1 MTGDTASRTIELSTA
16 SDGVGVHEEVTEMDP
31 LVVVLAQLL
40 KIILEEE
47 ARASG
52 SAA

>member
-1 MTGDTASRTIELSTA
+1 MTGETAGRTIEPSTA
-16 SDGVGVHEEVTEMDP
+16 SDGEGIHKEVTEMDP

-47 ARASG
+47 AGAPG
-52 SAA
+52 NAA